1 MVCPSSTIPRM
12 RRGRAVAEE
21 AARVAQ
27 GMMTRGEF
35 ARMRQAEWWRRREQ
49 LIRDLAEAKEHGDFT
64 AYRALRERWRRFY
77 SKGVSGPPA
86 AT

>member
-1 MVCPSSTIPRM
+1 M
-12 RRGRAVAEE
+12 RWGRAVAEE

-35 ARMRQAEWWRRREQ
+35 ARMRQAEWRRRREQ
-49 LIRDLAEAKEHGDFT
+49 LIRDLVQAKERGDFT
-64 AYRALRERWRRFY
+64 AYRTLRERWRRFY
-77 SKGVSGPPA
+77 SKGVSGPPP